1 MNEFDIKASEWDKNQ
16 MHWDRSAAIAGE
28 IMKHIPLKP
37 WFKTMEYGAGTGI
50 LSFILKDHLNEILL
64 LDNSSGM
71 IKQADEKI
79 RATATKNIRT
89 RLFDLEHSDLDG
101 EKFDLIYTLMV
112 LHHVDDVA
120 SIIKRFRK
128 LLNPGGFLAIADLYE
143 EDGSFHGEGFTGHKG
158 FNLDN
163 LTSLVSDA
171 GFLDISHRKC
181 FIIKR
186 TTEENK
192 TKEFDVFLLTAVIP

>member
-1 MNEFDIKASEWDKNQ
+1 MSEFDIKAAEWDKNQ
-16 MHWDRSAAIAGE
+16 MHWDRSATIAEE
-28 IMKHIPLKP
+28 IRKHIPLKQ
-37 WFKTMEYGAGTGI
+37 WFKAMEYGAGTGI

-71 IKQADEKI
+71 IEQADEKI
-79 RATATKNIRT
+79 RATGTKNIRT

-143 EDGSFHGEGFTGHKG
+143 EDGSFHGRDFTGHKG
-158 FNLDN
+158 FNPDKLA
-163 LTSLVSDA
+163 SLVSES
-171 GFLDISHRKC
+171 GFLDIMHRKC
-181 FIIKR
+181 YTISRK
-186 TTEENK
+186 TEENEI
-192 TKEFDVFLLTAVIP
+192 KEFDVFLLTAAIS